1 MRTSPHLEARTRTGL
16 LEGHLEAMQ
25 AVERL
30 GWARLQ
36 APQAPGPEERELAL
50 KTIRLAVGLQRVLRR
65 WIARRV
71 AEERN
76 G

>member
-1 MRTSPHLEARTRTGL
+1 
-16 LEGHLEAMQ
+16 MQ